1 MVPLLQKLEQ
11 KLMLVSDTIN
21 ERFILI
27 ETKLKTMFF
36 ISSLEYNSSLMV
48 FIPVYLTVTLTI
60 LLYNYSNFH
69 GLL

>member
-21 ERFILI
+21 EWFILI

-36 ISSLEYNSSLMV
+36 ISSLEYNSSIMV
-48 FIPVYLTVTLTI
+48 FIPVYLTVILTT
-60 LLYNYSNFH
+60 LLYNCSNFPR
-69 GLL
+69 LS

>member
-27 ETKLKTMFF
+27 ETELKTMFF

>member
-21 ERFILI
+21 EWFILI

-36 ISSLEYNSSLMV
+36 ISSLEYNSSIMV
-48 FIPVYLTVTLTI
+48 FIPVYLTVILTT
-60 LLYNYSNFH
+60 LLYNCSNFP
-69 GLL
+69 GLS